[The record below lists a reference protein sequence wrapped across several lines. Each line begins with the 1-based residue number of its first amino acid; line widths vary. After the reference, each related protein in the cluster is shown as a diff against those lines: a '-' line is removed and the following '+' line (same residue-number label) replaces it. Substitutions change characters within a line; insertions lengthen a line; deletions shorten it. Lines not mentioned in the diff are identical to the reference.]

1 MGCRTE
7 PPPKE
12 AAVPLVKLLVIAM
25 LIAIV
30 FSLGSALWQLA
41 RGTGDSSKMLKALTW
56 RIALSVILFAL
67 LFVAYYTGLLT
78 PLGAR

>member
-1 MGCRTE
+1 MSRRTD
-7 PPPKE
+7 PPAEE
-12 AAVPLVKLLVIAM
+12 ATLPLVKLLVVAM

-41 RGTGDSSKMLKALTW
+41 RGTGDSSKMLRALTW

-67 LFVAYYTGLLT
+67 LFVAYFTGLLT